1 MKKIFLSTILLLF
14 SGLIFENSV
23 QAQQKPMI
31 PDIPG
36 YKTLKCDFHMHTV
49 FSDGEVW
56 PTLRVK
62 EAIRDGLDV
71 IALTDHI
78 DFLKY
83 PENIKKDY
91 NQPYE
96 IAKAQGKNNDLLIIN
111 GGEISPRVRPYH
123 NNAIFLKDA
132 NKIPTPYMKSTQ
144 EKFEMNEVIKKED
157 LMAPFLEA
165 QKQGAFVFYNH
176 PSFKLWDKKDT
187 VVFTD
192 FHRELMEKG
201 ILKGVEIVNGKNY
214 LINAHQI
221 AEKYNLTLLG
231 NSDAHSEVSYA
242 YRDSHRPMT
251 LVFAKEKTEEAIKE
265 ALIARR
271 TAVYTENYL
280 IARFPEAEALFKAS
294 LKITS
299 EEKDQRGEPLRIVT
313 IKNNSSITYRI
324 RVHADYNIER
334 SLLGHMVLE
343 PQSITKLTIKELWD
357 HPEEIELRVEVYNIA
372 ISPDKHLET
381 KILIK

>member
-1 MKKIFLSTILLLF
+1 MKTVFTAIVLFLF
-14 SGLIFENSV
+14 SNFIFENSIAGQEKV
-23 QAQQKPMI
+23 VI

-71 IALTDHI
+71 ISITDHI

-83 PENIKKDY
+83 PESINKDY
-91 NQPYE
+91 NQPYK
-96 IAKAQGKNNDLLIIN
+96 IAKLQDKNNQLLIIN

-132 NKIPTPYMKSTQ
+132 NIPTPYMKSTVS
-144 EKFEMNEVIKKED
+144 KFEMKENIKKSE

-176 PSFKLWDKKDT
+176 PSFNLWDKKDT

-192 FHRELMEKG
+192 FHKELMDKG

-221 AEKYNLTLLG
+221 ADKYNLTLLG
-231 NSDAHSEVSYA
+231 NSDAHSEISYA
-242 YRDSHRPMT
+242 YRNSHRPMT
-251 LVFAKEKTEEAIKE
+251 LVFAKEKTEEALKE

-271 TAVYTENYL
+271 TAVYTEDFI
-280 IARFPEAEALFKAS
+280 IARQPEAEALFKAS
-294 LKITS
+294 IQVTS
-299 EEKDQRGEPLRIVT
+299 EAAERNGEPKRVVTLRN
-313 IKNNSSITYRI
+313 KSSIPYRI
-324 RVHADYNIER
+324 RVHSDYNLER
-334 SLLGHMVLE
+334 SLLGQMVLE
-343 PQSITKLTIKELWD
+343 PMSTTKFTIKELWD
-357 HPEEIELRVEVYNIA
+357 NPSKIELRVEVYNIA
-372 ISPDKHLET
+372 VSPDKHFET
-381 KILIK
+381 KITIK